1 MLAIIGLVFIAIGAG
16 IAAVAFV
23 PSIASWWQDWAPNQ
37 LEKLRDIAANASL
50 GGSYGSW
57 VWMVVAGVALVLI
70 IVMIAW
76 IANQGRGRTS
86 VLFAEGVKNDL
97 PTDNGKVTLGNLVA
111 ENALKAALSERHDVV
126 SVSVTSYQF
135 KGRTSLR
142 VRLLPRLGVPP
153 HELADD
159 VVELVE
165 ALDLLLGVKTPVLLS
180 IGSGARARFTKA
192 ERVR

>member
-23 PSIASWWQDWAPNQ
+23 LSIASWWQDWAPNQ
-37 LEKLRDIAANASL
+37 LEKLREIAANASL